1 MRFLQRLYL
10 TSFDIFTEEDAKELN
25 FVERFSISVV
35 RYVVHVNYRSRQDK
49 LNEPIRRRR
58 IHLQPA
64 LSAGKSQCS
73 KRGKTQV
80 RISCLIGRECGASL
94 LTEHFDQNRLNI
106 RNRNSPTFRKDQNWV
121 FGRIFNM
128 LPQPARKTN
137 EMTLQLRGSCT
148 FDAGSCYTCNVF
160 LVCHW
165 NLFSFTGFVKSIRKL
180 RMNVSSLT

>member
-1 MRFLQRLYL
+1 MRFLQRLHL
-10 TSFDIFTEEDAKELN
+10 TSFDIFTEEDAKKLN
-25 FVERFSISVV
+25 FVELFSIGVV

-58 IHLQPA
+58 IQLQPA
-64 LSAGKSQCS
+64 LSAGNVQCS

-80 RISCLIGRECGASL
+80 RISCLIGWECGASF
-94 LTEHFDQNRLNI
+94 LTEHFDQTRLNI
-106 RNRNSPTFRKDQNWV
+106 WKWNSPTFRKDQNWV

-148 FDAGSCYTCNVF
+148 LMRVRATRAICFWHVTEIYFRLQA
-160 LVCHW
+160 L
-165 NLFSFTGFVKSIRKL
+165 
-180 RMNVSSLT
+180 